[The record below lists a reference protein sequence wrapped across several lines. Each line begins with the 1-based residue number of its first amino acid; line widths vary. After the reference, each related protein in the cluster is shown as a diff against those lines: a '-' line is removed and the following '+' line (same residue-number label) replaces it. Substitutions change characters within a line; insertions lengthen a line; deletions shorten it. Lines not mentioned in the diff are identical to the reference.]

1 MGDSHRGLQGL
12 IVEGFAKML
21 KNLGF
26 LLSRE
31 NGFDLRNDKV
41 RFASYQ
47 ERSGCREDAK
57 DGLEGGRPVR
67 RGMERGGDPLWT
79 RPVLGPAQG

>member
-1 MGDSHRGLQGL
+1 MGDSHRGLQDL
-12 IVEGFAKML
+12 ITEGFAKML

-31 NGFDLRNDKV
+31 NGFDLRIDKV

-47 ERSGCREDAK
+47 EHSGCREDAK
-57 DGLEGGRPVR
+57 DG
-67 RGMERGGDPLWT
+67 D
-79 RPVLGPAQG
+79 Q